1 MRKRVEDLE
10 RGDVVAVGGVEFVVE
25 AKVNLPNGKTFLM
38 FQDVPATPENM
49 VAYGELLRMMKEWKE
64 KDNEQKEVHGPAS
77 D

>member
-1 MRKRVEDLE
+1 MKKRVEDLE
-10 RGDVVAVGGVEFVVE
+10 RGDVVKVSGVEFVVE

-49 VAYGELLRMMKEWKE
+49 AAYGELLKIMKKWKE
-64 KDNEQKEVHGPAS
+64 KDNEREEVHGPAS